1 MNCKIVKMKKFFTEI
16 FFNSLEF
23 LETVT
28 KKILR

>member
-1 MNCKIVKMKKFFTEI
+1 MNCKIVKMKKFFAEI